1 MIIPLCTAI
10 ICLFSITQGNRR
22 SEWEQKLRTD
32 LKATTDFI
40 SPPGSHLDDRLPV
53 EVTVGLNV
61 YKISDIQIDKQIMEI
76 NAWLRL
82 SWIDPRLTWNPSDY
96 GGIEQTVFY
105 GEPMEPDSEIWVPD
119 LELYTQTSSVY
130 EAARKGTRVRYDGS
144 AFLSRPA
151 LFTIL
156 CSFTDVQ
163 LFPYDK
169 PACTL
174 DFGGWAQSGSIV
186 NYIPGD
192 LEFATTNAYVEARF
206 EEFSARTS
214 ASEVS
219 IASYYFDCCP
229 NEPWPIISF
238 KICAARS
245 SNPYVRTIILP
256 NILITLLSF
265 VILWMD
271 PSCGERLSYS
281 ATLLLSLVAVDFVTV
296 TWIPKTNT
304 VLWIEVLSSA
314 SLAGTVASAMLSIVC
329 AYYGSK
335 WSREL
340 EKSARESEAADKEK
354 NRRKSVVG
362 MKDVKR
368 RANLVRTSLASE
380 GGDADDGDGSERDE
394 KDVDVDLELD
404 KDDGNGSDTED
415 EVRERRDSLVYL
427 RRSSQEQLA
436 LEAQMEL
443 DYLHHYRYDIS
454 DKRGKEG
461 VPKVLPKIQP
471 VRFLGRR
478 YLHFGKALDVYGR
491 VVLPTIY
498 IAVLAWLYAAIL
510 QDVDLTD

>member
-10 ICLFSITQGNRR
+10 ICLFLVTQGSRR
-22 SEWEQKLRTD
+22 AEWEQKLRTD

-105 GEPMEPDSEIWVPD
+105 GEPMESSSEIWVPD

-192 LEFATTNAYVEARF
+192 LEFATTNAYVESRF

-214 ASEVS
+214 AWK
-219 IASYYFDCCP
+219 CC
-229 NEPWPIISF
+229 E
-238 KICAARS
+238 C
-245 SNPYVRTIILP
+245 V
-256 NILITLLSF
+256 
-265 VILWMD
+265 
-271 PSCGERLSYS
+271 RLS
-281 ATLLLSLVAVDFVTV
+281 
-296 TWIPKTNT
+296 
-304 VLWIEVLSSA
+304 
-314 SLAGTVASAMLSIVC
+314 
-329 AYYGSK
+329 
-335 WSREL
+335 
-340 EKSARESEAADKEK
+340 
-354 NRRKSVVG
+354 
-362 MKDVKR
+362 
-368 RANLVRTSLASE
+368 
-380 GGDADDGDGSERDE
+380 
-394 KDVDVDLELD
+394 
-404 KDDGNGSDTED
+404 GN
-415 EVRERRDSLVYL
+415 
-427 RRSSQEQLA
+427 
-436 LEAQMEL
+436 
-443 DYLHHYRYDIS
+443 
-454 DKRGKEG
+454 
-461 VPKVLPKIQP
+461 
-471 VRFLGRR
+471 
-478 YLHFGKALDVYGR
+478 
-491 VVLPTIY
+491 
-498 IAVLAWLYAAIL
+498 
-510 QDVDLTD
+510 